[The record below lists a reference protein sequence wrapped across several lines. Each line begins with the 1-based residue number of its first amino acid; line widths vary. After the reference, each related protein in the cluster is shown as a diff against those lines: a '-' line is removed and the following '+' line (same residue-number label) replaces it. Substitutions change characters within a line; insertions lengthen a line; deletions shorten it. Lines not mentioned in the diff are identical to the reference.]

1 MEKRINILDLTIQQ
15 FEARLKEPDVSK
27 TVQQALDFAI
37 STIKLA
43 MPAYYAEI
51 ELARLQGRNEQLR
64 ELIAGNELK
73 INNFEQQKHG
83 N

>member
-43 MPAYYAEI
+43 MPAYHAEI

-64 ELIAGNELK
+64 ELIAGNEFK
-73 INNFEQQKHG
+73 TNNFKQQE
-83 N
+83 NVN